1 MHAMTYADPAPV
13 VVMTTVPPE
22 FDFAA
27 LAGRLLEQRLAACVN
42 VLPVM
47 RSIYRW
53 QGQIESADERQVL
66 IKTRRDRLPALQAA
80 IEAAHPYDVP
90 EFLVLPVT
98 GGSEA
103 YLDWLSAEAA
113 PPAGR

>member
-1 MHAMTYADPAPV
+1 MTHADTALV
-13 VVMTTVPPE
+13 VVMTTVPPG
-22 FDFAA
+22 FDLPA
-27 LAGRLLEQRLAACVN
+27 LARRLLEQRLAACVN
-42 VLPVM
+42 VFPEM

-53 QGQIESADERQVL
+53 QGEIESAHERQVL

-98 GGSEA
+98 GGSVA
-103 YLDWLSAEAA
+103 YLEWLSAEAA
-113 PPAGR
+113 PPASQ